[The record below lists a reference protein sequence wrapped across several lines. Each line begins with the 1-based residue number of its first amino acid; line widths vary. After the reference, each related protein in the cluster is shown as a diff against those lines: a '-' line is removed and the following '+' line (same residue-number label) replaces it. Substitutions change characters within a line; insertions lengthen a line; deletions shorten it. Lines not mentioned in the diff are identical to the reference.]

1 MLIKN
6 GLLWR
11 FIKYRSHKG
20 PQRSMRKGKVAS
32 ECWQNQNISVPQ
44 PLALAAKRNKET
56 YIFSLAV
63 AKCVHAQSSWAPRPT
78 SWQMRF
84 WDSGWIKL
92 FGLSNSVS
100 AKEYEMSSK

>member
-20 PQRSMRKGKVAS
+20 PQRSMRKVKVAS

-44 PLALAAKRNKET
+44 PLALARREIKNIYLSTRRCTLCTCSKF
-56 YIFSLAV
+56 IGLR
-63 AKCVHAQSSWAPRPT
+63 VHQLPDELL
-78 SWQMRF
+78 
-84 WDSGWIKL
+84 DSG
-92 FGLSNSVS
+92 
-100 AKEYEMSSK
+100 